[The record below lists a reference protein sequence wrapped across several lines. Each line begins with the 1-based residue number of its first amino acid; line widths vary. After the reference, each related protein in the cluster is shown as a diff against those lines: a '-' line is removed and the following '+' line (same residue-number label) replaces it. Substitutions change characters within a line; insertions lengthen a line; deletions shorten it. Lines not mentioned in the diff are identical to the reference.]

1 MSLPGQQVSL
11 IYKEIHSK
19 NGELIR
25 AEVVEADE
33 DEHNAVR
40 YTKLYNL
47 QLPADV
53 KKLTVYKYQ
62 NIVIN

>member
-1 MSLPGQQVSL
+1 MSQLGQQVSL

-33 DEHNAVR
+33 DEGNAAR
-40 YTKLYNL
+40 YVKLYNL

-53 KKLTVYKYQ
+53 KKQTVFKYH
-62 NIVIN
+62 NVVIN